1 MNLMSFHLSS
11 IRSVNDGNYLLAKSK
26 CYELIDEH
34 KEKYKMQ
41 CQIILYN
48 IDTHVNVRDITNR
61 YFW

>member
-1 MNLMSFHLSS
+1 MSFHLSS

-34 KEKYKMQ
+34 KEKYKML

-48 IDTHVNVRDITNR
+48 IDTFEI
-61 YFW
+61 